1 MAFNTK
7 VTKDT
12 ANEIGSHFV
21 ECIIAPSF
29 ENEAL
34 EILSGKKNRRLIS
47 IAPEMDKLS
56 PQTAQVVAKQING
69 GWLLQTEKS
78 PKIDPKLARSVTNKE
93 PTEQEIAAM
102 RFGMV
107 VCEQVKSNSVIFVK
121 GTKTVGIGPGQTSRV
136 EAVRIAARRAG
147 EEAKGAV
154 MVSDAF
160 FPFRDGIDTAQ
171 KIGITSI
178 VQPGGSIRDQE
189 VIDAANEHNMSML
202 FTGVRLFR
210 H

>member
-1 MAFNTK
+1 
-7 VTKDT
+7 
-12 ANEIGSHFV
+12 
-21 ECIIAPSF
+21 
-29 ENEAL
+29 
-34 EILSGKKNRRLIS
+34 
-47 IAPEMDKLS
+47 MDKLS

-136 EAVRIAARRAG
+136 EEVSIAARRAG
-147 EEAKGAV
+147 E
-154 MVSDAF
+154 
-160 FPFRDGIDTAQ
+160 
-171 KIGITSI
+171 
-178 VQPGGSIRDQE
+178 
-189 VIDAANEHNMSML
+189 
-202 FTGVRLFR
+202 
-210 H
+210 